1 VSSLPKERIILEKVI
16 FWYIFL
22 IQQFSDLGIYILC
35 ICLRWN
41 AWAYVWSFVLFPL
54 SRWNWFHQLCWIRV

>member
-22 IQQFSDLGIYILC
+22 IAV
-35 ICLRWN
+35 N
-41 AWAYVWSFVLFPL
+41 A
-54 SRWNWFHQLCWIRV
+54 HKQ